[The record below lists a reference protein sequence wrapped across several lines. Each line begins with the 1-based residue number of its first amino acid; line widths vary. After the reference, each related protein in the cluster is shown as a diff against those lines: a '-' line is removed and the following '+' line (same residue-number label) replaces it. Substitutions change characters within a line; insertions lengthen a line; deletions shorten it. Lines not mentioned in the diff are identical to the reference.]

1 LLMVFQNPLN
11 NHQYFH
17 HFPNYP
23 FLYFIVII
31 FYFLRKNVFKALF
44 ETLLLI
50 YFYQKQLWWH
60 FPATKC
66 INRTFIFLANFFSHN

>member
-60 FPATKC
+60 LPATKC
-66 INRTFIFLANFFSHN
+66 INRTFIF